1 MKQWH
6 LRKPDRGKIGLGWQ
20 DGPRL
25 RVTVLPLPF
34 SSMPGEAMVGKP
46 EKQDSDGNTGL
57 WSSNAEETGTT
68 GLGRQNGPRL
78 PAACTTALRLPFSS
92 KPGPAMVRKAKQQ
105 DSDGTTGLGLLLLA
119 QQLFLLLFLQCLV
132 KQWHL
137 RKPEKQ
143 DSEGKTGL
151 GFA

>member
-1 MKQWH
+1 
-6 LRKPDRGKIGLGWQ
+6 
-20 DGPRL
+20 
-25 RVTVLPLPF
+25 
-34 SSMPGEAMVGKP
+34 
-46 EKQDSDGNTGL
+46 
-57 WSSNAEETGTT
+57 
-68 GLGRQNGPRL
+68 
-78 PAACTTALRLPFSS
+78 
-92 KPGPAMVRKAKQQ
+92 MVRKAKQQ
-105 DSDGTTGLGLLLLA
+105 DSDGATGLGLLLLA

>member
-1 MKQWH
+1 
-6 LRKPDRGKIGLGWQ
+6 
-20 DGPRL
+20 
-25 RVTVLPLPF
+25 
-34 SSMPGEAMVGKP
+34 
-46 EKQDSDGNTGL
+46 
-57 WSSNAEETGTT
+57 
-68 GLGRQNGPRL
+68 
-78 PAACTTALRLPFSS
+78 
-92 KPGPAMVRKAKQQ
+92 MVRKAKQQ